1 MVFSTLPG
9 ASDGLSLSLPFAV
22 RTKTKRPG
30 EAFALVGP
38 HFNAS
43 YTSRNVLSLTGL
55 SSHPLWVR
63 ASRKSWSMHRSE
75 RVMARVLVVGK
86 SRLFHPGRGVIFNLH
101 RVCGDNAA
109 EIFSFPAARRAP
121 IEGEPDDRS
130 CRERGGPKVSPVH
143 PQVRVGGCRVGGP
156 APRVCTPMN
165 ERSSQYFDS
174 QCLARHQAP
183 ALMVEAPH
191 GE

>member
-43 YTSRNVLSLTGL
+43 YTSRSVLSLTGL

-63 ASRKSWSMHRSE
+63 ASRKVGRCTDPSGSWRTSLWWGNTH
-75 RVMARVLVVGK
+75 
-86 SRLFHPGRGVIFNLH
+86 LFHPGRGTIFNLQ
-101 RVCGDNAA
+101 RFCGDNAT

-121 IEGEPDDRS
+121 VERKPDDRS
-130 CRERGGPKVSPVH
+130 RR
-143 PQVRVGGCRVGGP
+143 
-156 APRVCTPMN
+156 
-165 ERSSQYFDS
+165 
-174 QCLARHQAP
+174 
-183 ALMVEAPH
+183 
-191 GE
+191 